1 MKVLFVCLGNAFR
14 SPVAE
19 ALLKK
24 LKPEIEADSAGVNP
38 SIPISEAARKFL
50 ARENADQFLKQA
62 PEGLDEKDLD
72 KYDLII
78 AMESRHRDAVLSRCP
93 KCENK
98 IVVWNIADPYFMPH
112 GYTEKI
118 FKQIK
123 DKVIQLANSL

>member
-50 ARENADQFLKQA
+50 ARENADQFLKQG
-62 PEGLDEKDLD
+62 PEGLDEKNLE

-78 AMESRHRDAVLSRCP
+78 AMEPRHRDAILSRCP
-93 KCENK
+93 KCKNK

-118 FKQIK
+118 FQQIK
-123 DKVIQLANSL
+123 DKVIELAKSL